1 MATARQADENANK
14 FGTFGGVFT
23 PSILT
28 IFGVIMFMRA
38 NFVVGQA
45 GIFSAIL
52 ILIIAKSITFL
63 TTLSVS
69 AIATN
74 MQVRGGGAY
83 FMISRVLGPE
93 FGGAIG
99 LALFFAQALSVPFY
113 LLGFS
118 EAVMRTFP
126 GHESWFS
133 AITLISAAI
142 LFVVAYVGADWAI
155 KTQFVIMVVLFA
167 SIATFMIGAVN
178 SFSIEVFN
186 ANVVSAYTQIE
197 NGQGNYDFWMIFA
210 IYFPA
215 VTGILAGINMS
226 GDLKNPAE
234 SIPAGTF
241 LAVIV
246 GFVVYLLQIV
256 VCGGAFLRADLI
268 QQPYDILVNNAFLG
282 AGFLVAAGVYAATL
296 SSALGSYL
304 GAPRIL
310 QAVARDGIVENLRY
324 FAHGEPGTDEPKRA
338 IVLTGIITALVIFWA
353 SKQTGGSALNIVAS
367 IITMFFL
374 FTYGMVNVAAFTE
387 AYSHNPSFR
396 PRFKYF
402 HWFLALLGA
411 IGCIFAAFLIDARDA
426 FVAVLIL
433 YGLFRYVR
441 NKDLKMAFGDVRRGF
456 IYTNVRD
463 NLIALA
469 DMAEDSRN
477 WHPSLLVFSG
487 NPSSRETL
495 ATYSVWLE
503 SGRGIVMMAYIL
515 QGEIQNLHRQKE
527 TAEKQLKHYCSERNI
542 RVFPHVVI
550 AENIAGG
557 IETCLQGTAI
567 GPLRPN
573 LVMFGWPTDPK
584 IAATILQKCRTA
596 ALLQMGQLLL
606 FDRGLPDHHPE
617 SRRIDVWWRGRKN
630 GSLMIVLAHLLQNN
644 YEWSQAKIRV
654 LRLVEH
660 EAGISPAMESLQ
672 QLLDDA
678 RLTGQAVALASDRP
692 VHQIIREKS
701 GDADLVF
708 LGFEIPEPGKEEAWL
723 QTYQKMLEW
732 LPTTIVVH
740 CARDT
745 DLLE

>member
-1 MATARQADENANK
+1 MSSNHPAVEEARK

-52 ILIIAKSITFL
+52 ILLIAKSITTL
-63 TTLSVS
+63 TTLSIS

-126 GHESWFS
+126 GHENLFLYVNLAS
-133 AITLISAAI
+133 ALI
-142 LFVVAYVGADWAI
+142 LFIVAYVGADWAI
-155 KTQFVIMVVLFA
+155 KTQYFIMAVLFS
-167 SIATFMIGAVN
+167 SIFIFLGGAFQSFSFATFSKNMLA
-178 SFSIEVFN
+178 E
-186 ANVVSAYTQIE
+186 YTSMSTGGSY
-197 NGQGNYDFWMIFA
+197 NFWVIFA

-226 GDLKNPAE
+226 GDLKNPGE

-241 LAVIV
+241 MAVGV
-246 GFVVYLLQIV
+246 GFLVYLAQII
-256 VCGGAFLRADLI
+256 VCGGAFSRADLI
-268 QQPYDILVNNAFLG
+268 SQPYDILVNNALFG
-282 AGFLVAAGVYAATL
+282 AGFMVTAGVYAATL

-310 QAVARDGIVENLRY
+310 QAVARDGIVENLRF
-324 FAHGEPGTDEPKRA
+324 FAHGEPETDEPRRA
-338 IVLTGIITALVIFWA
+338 IVLTGLITFGVVYWA
-353 SKQTGGSALNIVAS
+353 SGQTGGSALNIVAS

-374 FTYGMVNVAAFTE
+374 FTYGMVNIAAFTE

-402 HWFLALLGA
+402 HWFLALAGA
-411 IGCIFAAFLIDARDA
+411 IGCIIAAFLIDARDA
-426 FVAVLIL
+426 GIAVFIL
-433 YGLFRYVR
+433 FALYRYMR
-441 NKDLKMAFGDVRRGF
+441 NKDLSMAFGDVRRGF

-463 NLIALA
+463 NLITLSE
-469 DMAEDSRN
+469 MEEDNRN
-477 WHPSLLVFSG
+477 WRPSLLVFSG
-487 NPSSRETL
+487 NPSSRDTL
-495 ATYSVWLE
+495 GHYAVWFE
-503 SGRGIVMMAYIL
+503 SGRGIVMMTHIL
-515 QGEIQNLHRQKE
+515 VGKMESLFRQKDFTE
-527 TAEKQLKHYCSERNI
+527 RQLKQFFADHKL

-550 AENIAGG
+550 APDIATG

-573 LVMFGWPTDPK
+573 LVMFGWPEDRENAK
-584 IAATILQKCRTA
+584 AVLEQCRNA
-596 ALLQMGQLLL
+596 ALLQMGQILIRN
-606 FDRGLPDHHPE
+606 RGLPDPE
-617 SRRIDVWWRGRKN
+617 RDHRRIDVWWRGRKN
-630 GSLMIVLAHLLQNN
+630 GSLMTVLAHLLLNN
-644 YEWSQAKIRV
+644 YEWRHTTIRV
-654 LRLVEH
+654 LRLVES
-660 EAGISPAMESLQ
+660 EDGIEPAMQNLQ
-672 QLLDDA
+672 QLLDEA
-678 RLTGQAVALASDRP
+678 RLSGQARALVSDRP
-692 VHQIIREKS
+692 LNQIIRENS
-701 GDADLVF
+701 GDADLVM
-708 LGFEIPEPGKEEAWL
+708 LGFEIPEPGKELEWL
-723 QTYQKMLEW
+723 ATYEKLIEW
-732 LPTTIVVH
+732 LPTVAIVH
-740 CARDT
+740 CARET
-745 DLLE
+745 DLLD

>member
-1 MATARQADENANK
+1 MAPDRSKTDTANK

-38 NFVVGQA
+38 NFVIGQA

-113 LLGFS
+113 LIGFS

-126 GHESWFS
+126 ELEGSF
-133 AITLISAAI
+133 AVITLTSAVI
-142 LFVVAYVGADWAI
+142 LFVVAYIGADWAI
-155 KTQFVIMVVLFA
+155 KTQFVIMGVLSA
-167 SIATFMIGAVN
+167 SILAFLVGAAQN
-178 SFSIEVFN
+178 FSFEVFHHN
-186 ANVVSAYTQIE
+186 MISDYTLNE
-197 NGQGNYDFWMIFA
+197 AGKGSYDFWLIFA

-226 GDLKNPAE
+226 GDLKNPAQ
-234 SIPAGTF
+234 SIPVGTF
-241 LAVIV
+241 LAVGV
-246 GFVVYLLQIV
+246 GFVVYLIQIII
-256 VCGGAFLRADLI
+256 CGGAFDRADLVAR
-268 QQPYDILVNNAFLG
+268 PYDILVNNAFLG

-324 FAHGEPGTDEPKRA
+324 FAHGEAGTDEPKRA
-338 IVLTGIITALVIFWA
+338 IVLTGIITVIVIFWA
-353 SKQTGGSALNIVAS
+353 SAQQGGAALNIVAS

-396 PRFKYF
+396 PRFRYF

-411 IGCIFAAFLIDARDA
+411 IGCLLAAFLIDARDA
-426 FVAVLIL
+426 FIAVLIL

-463 NLIALA
+463 NLVSLSE
-469 DMAEDSRN
+469 MAEDSRN
-477 WHPSLLVFSG
+477 WRPSLLVFSG
-487 NPSSRETL
+487 NPGSRETL
-495 ATYSVWLE
+495 ATYSVWFE

-515 QGEIQNLHRQKE
+515 QGNLQALYRQKY
-527 TAEKQLKHYCSERNI
+527 TAERQLLQFCAERNV

-550 AENIAGG
+550 SESLASGML
-557 IETCLQGTAI
+557 TCLQGTAI

-573 LVMFGWPTDPK
+573 LVMFGWPADLNVAH
-584 IAATILQKCRTA
+584 IVLEQCRNA
-596 ALLQMGQLLL
+596 ALLQMGQILLY
-606 FDRGLPDHHPE
+606 DKGLPDHERE

-630 GSLMIVLAHLLQNN
+630 GSLMIVLAHLLLNN
-644 YEWSQAKIRV
+644 FEWHNATIRV
-654 LRLVEH
+654 LRMVES
-660 EAGISPAMESLQ
+660 EAGVEPAMKSLQ
-672 QLLDDA
+672 ELLDNA
-678 RLTGQAVALASDRP
+678 RLTGHAVALASDRP
-692 VHQIIREKS
+692 IHQIIREKS
-701 GDADLVF
+701 GDADLVL
-708 LGFEIPEPGKEEAWL
+708 LGFEIPESGKEKQWL
-723 QTYQKMLEW
+723 QTYEKMLEW
-732 LPTTIVVH
+732 LPTTAVVH
-740 CARDT
+740 CAQEK

>member
-1 MATARQADENANK
+1 MPPVRSTSEAANK

-38 NFVVGQA
+38 NFVVGQS
-45 GIFSAIL
+45 GIFAAIL

-63 TTLSVS
+63 TTCSVS

-126 GHESWFS
+126 GYDAWFTT
-133 AITLISAAI
+133 ITLVSALV
-142 LFVVAYVGADWAI
+142 LFIVAYVGAEWAI
-155 KTQFVIMVVLFA
+155 KTQFVIMAVLFA
-167 SIATFMIGAVN
+167 SIATFMVGAAQI
-178 SFSIEVFN
+178 FSIETFN
-186 ANVVSAYTQIE
+186 QNMASGYTEIVS
-197 NGQGNYDFWMIFA
+197 GGGNYDFWMIFA

-226 GDLKNPAE
+226 GDLKNPAQ
-234 SIPAGTF
+234 SIPSGTF

-246 GFVVYLLQIV
+246 GFVVYLIQIV
-256 VCGGAFLRADLI
+256 ICGGAFARADLI
-268 QQPYDILVNNAFLG
+268 EKPYDILVNNALFG

-324 FAHGEPGTDEPKRA
+324 FAHGEPKTDEPKRA
-338 IVLTGIITALVIFWA
+338 IVLTGIITVLVIYWA

-396 PRFKYF
+396 PRFKFF

-411 IGCIFAAFLIDARDA
+411 LGCIAAAFLIDARDA
-426 FVAVLIL
+426 FIAVLIL

-463 NLIALA
+463 NLITLA

-477 WHPSLLVFSG
+477 WRPSLLAFSG

-495 ATYSVWLE
+495 ATYSVWFE
-503 SGRGIVMMAYIL
+503 SGRGIVMMANIL
-515 QGEIQNLHRQKE
+515 QGNIQQLHRQKE
-527 TAEKQLKHYCSERNI
+527 TAEKQLKQFCSERNI

-550 AENIAGG
+550 AESISAG

-573 LVMFGWPTDPK
+573 LVMFGWPTDLS
-584 IAATILQKCRTA
+584 IAATILEQCRTA
-596 ALLQMGQLLL
+596 ALLQMGQILLY
-606 FDRGLPDHHPE
+606 DRGLPEHHRE

-630 GSLMIVLAHLLQNN
+630 GSLMIVLAHLLLNN
-644 YEWSQAKIRV
+644 FEWLHTTIRV
-654 LRLVEH
+654 LRLVEN
-660 EAGISPAMESLQ
+660 EAGIAPAMQSLQ
-672 QLLDDA
+672 ELLDDA
-678 RLTGQAVALASDRP
+678 RLTGQAVAMTADRP
-692 VHQIIREKS
+692 VHQIIRENS

-708 LGFEIPEPGKEEAWL
+708 LGFEIPEPGQEKQWL
-723 QTYQKMLEW
+723 ETYRKMLEW
-732 LPTTIVVH
+732 LPTTVVVH